1 MDVNHP
7 MMTMMGDIHQEVTGC
22 AIKNYA
28 STATTDARFFQI
40 YGNIPATCYGPK
52 AERIH
57 GIDERVSIASMME
70 VTEVLALFIA
80 DWCGVQKRAS

>member
-1 MDVNHP
+1 MLFR
-7 MMTMMGDIHQEVTGC
+7 
-22 AIKNYA
+22 
-28 STATTDARFFQI
+28 STTDARFFQI

-57 GIDERVSIASMME
+57 GIDERVSISSMME

-80 DWCGVQKRAS
+80 DWCGVTKRGNHAA

>member
-1 MDVNHP
+1 
-7 MMTMMGDIHQEVTGC
+7 
-22 AIKNYA
+22 
-28 STATTDARFFQI
+28 

-57 GIDERVSIASMME
+57 GIDERVSISSMME

-80 DWCGVQKRAS
+80 DWCGVTKRDNHAA